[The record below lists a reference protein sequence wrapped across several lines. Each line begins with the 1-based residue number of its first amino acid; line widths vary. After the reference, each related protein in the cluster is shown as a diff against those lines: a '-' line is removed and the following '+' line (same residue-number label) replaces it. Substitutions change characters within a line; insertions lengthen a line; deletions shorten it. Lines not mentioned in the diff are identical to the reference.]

1 MNEWHLF
8 SIVILYLII
17 YNKFSDSFSLNKILV
32 VVLQRIQVERL
43 MTSVIALVITVD
55 DNDDDDDDET
65 FI

>member
-55 DNDDDDDDET
+55 DDDDDDDDET

>member
-1 MNEWHLF
+1 M
-8 SIVILYLII
+8 ILYLII

-55 DNDDDDDDET
+55 DDDDDDDET

>member
-1 MNEWHLF
+1 M
-8 SIVILYLII
+8 ILYLII

-55 DNDDDDDDET
+55 DDDDDDDDET